1 MTNSELLYSDPL
13 AAATAAAKEIT
24 ERTGVASHDVAL
36 VMGSGWVS
44 AVDAL
49 GIAQYECNAE
59 DITGFLPPTVEGHS
73 GKVRSYEIEGNGKK
87 LQALVFLGR
96 THLYEG
102 KGVEPVVHSVRT
114 AVKAGCKVVILTNA
128 CGGINKAYKVGQPVL
143 IRDHISLTA
152 VSPLSGAT
160 FVDLTDLYSKRIREI
175 VKKEDSSLEEGVY
188 VHWRGPTYETPAEI
202 IMMRTMGADLVGM
215 STVPE
220 AIAAHALGAEVLG
233 ISLVTNAAAG
243 VTGEKL
249 NHEEVI
255 AAGKAAA
262 DRMGAL
268 LKGVIPKLFQE
279 HGSDTRSSSM
289 DY

>member
-1 MTNSELLYSDPL
+1 MTSTDILYSDPIQ
-13 AAATAAAKEIT
+13 AATIAASEIAT
-24 ERTGVASHDVAL
+24 RTGVASHDVAL
-36 VMGSGWVS
+36 VMGSGWVG

-49 GIAQYECNAE
+49 GTPTYECNAE
-59 DITGFLPPTVEGHS
+59 EITGFFAPAVEGHS
-73 GKVRSYEIEGNGKK
+73 GKVRSYEIKDGDRTIR
-87 LQALVFLGR
+87 ALVFLGR

-102 KGVEPVVHSVRT
+102 KGMEPVVHGVRT
-114 AVKAGCKVVILTNA
+114 AVKAGCKVIILTNA
-128 CGGINKAYKVGQPVL
+128 CGGINTAYRVGQPVL

-152 VSPLSGAT
+152 QSPLVGAT
-160 FVDLTDLYSKRIREI
+160 FVDLTDLYSKRIRAI
-175 VKKEDSSLEEGVY
+175 MKAADSSLQEGVY

-202 IMMRTMGADLVGM
+202 HMMRTLGADLVGM

-262 DRMGAL
+262 
-268 LKGVIPKLFQE
+268 
-279 HGSDTRSSSM
+279 SSM
-289 DY
+289 GELLVKTIPQII

>member
-1 MTNSELLYSDPL
+1 MTSTDILYSDPL
-13 AAATAAAKEIT
+13 QAAVIAASEIAS
-24 ERTGVASHDVAL
+24 RTGITSHDVAL
-36 VMGSGWVS
+36 VMGSGWVG

-49 GIAQYECNAE
+49 GTPSYECNAE
-59 DITGFLPPTVEGHS
+59 EITGFFPPAVEGHS
-73 GKVRSYEIEGNGKK
+73 GKIRSYEIKDGDRTIR
-87 LQALVFLGR
+87 ALVFLGR

-102 KGVEPVVHSVRT
+102 KGMEPVVHGVRT
-114 AVKAGCKVVILTNA
+114 AVKAGCKVIILTNA
-128 CGGINKAYKVGQPVL
+128 CGGINTSYRVGQPVL

-152 VSPLSGAT
+152 QSPLVGAT

-175 VKKEDSSLEEGVY
+175 MKSADSSLQEGVY

-202 IMMRTMGADLVGM
+202 HMMRTLGADLVGM

-262 DRMGAL
+262 
-268 LKGVIPKLFQE
+268 
-279 HGSDTRSSSM
+279 SSM
-289 DY
+289 GELLAKTIPQIV

>member
-1 MTNSELLYSDPL
+1 MTSTDILYSDPL
-13 AAATAAAKEIT
+13 HAAVIAASEIAS
-24 ERTGVASHDVAL
+24 RTGITSHDVAL
-36 VMGSGWVS
+36 VMGSGWVG

-49 GIAQYECNAE
+49 GTPSYECNAE
-59 DITGFLPPTVEGHS
+59 EITGFFPPAVEGHS
-73 GKVRSYEIEGNGKK
+73 GKIRSYEIKDGDRTIR
-87 LQALVFLGR
+87 ALVFLGR

-102 KGVEPVVHSVRT
+102 KGMEPVVHGVRT
-114 AVKAGCKVVILTNA
+114 AVKAGCKVIILTNA
-128 CGGINKAYKVGQPVL
+128 CGGINTSYRVGQPVL

-152 VSPLSGAT
+152 QSPLVGAT
-160 FVDLTDLYSKRIREI
+160 FVDLTDLYSKRIRGI
-175 VKKEDSSLEEGVY
+175 MKSADSSLQEGVY

-202 IMMRTMGADLVGM
+202 HMMRTLGADLVGM

-262 DRMGAL
+262 
-268 LKGVIPKLFQE
+268 
-279 HGSDTRSSSM
+279 SSM
-289 DY
+289 GELLAKTIPQIV

>member
-1 MTNSELLYSDPL
+1 MTSTDILYSDPL
-13 AAATAAAKEIT
+13 RAATIAASEIAS
-24 ERTGVASHDVAL
+24 RTGVASHDVAL
-36 VMGSGWVS
+36 VMGSGWVG

-49 GIAQYECNAE
+49 GTPSYECNAE
-59 DITGFLPPTVEGHS
+59 EITGFFAPAVEGHS
-73 GKVRSYEIEGNGKK
+73 GKVRSYEIKDGDRTIR
-87 LQALVFLGR
+87 ALVFLGR

-102 KGVEPVVHSVRT
+102 KGMEPVVHGVRT
-114 AVKAGCKVVILTNA
+114 AVKAGCKVIILTNA
-128 CGGINKAYKVGQPVL
+128 CGGINPAFHVGQPVL

-152 VSPLSGAT
+152 QSPLVGAT
-160 FVDLTDLYSKRIREI
+160 FVDLTDLYSKRIRNI
-175 VKKEDSSLEEGVY
+175 MKSADSSLQEGVY

-202 IMMRTMGADLVGM
+202 HMMRTLGADLVGM

-262 DRMGAL
+262 
-268 LKGVIPKLFQE
+268 
-279 HGSDTRSSSM
+279 SSM
-289 DY
+289 GQLLAKTIPQII

>member
-1 MTNSELLYSDPL
+1 MTSTDLLYSDPL
-13 AAATAAAKEIT
+13 QAAVQAAAEIA
-24 ERTGVASHDVAL
+24 ERTGFATHDIAL
-36 VMGSGWVS
+36 VMGSGWVT

-49 GIAQYECNAE
+49 GMPKYECNAE
-59 DITGFLPPTVEGHS
+59 ELTGFLPPAVEGHS
-73 GKVRSYEIEGNGKK
+73 GKVRSYEIEDGGKNVR
-87 LQALVFLGR
+87 ALVFLGR

-102 KGVEPVVHSVRT
+102 KGMQPVVHGVRT
-114 AVKAGCKVVILTNA
+114 AVKAGCKVILLTNA
-128 CGGINKAYKVGQPVL
+128 CGGINTSYNVGQPVL

-152 VSPLSGAT
+152 ATPLFGAT
-160 FVDLTDLYSKRIREI
+160 FIDLTDLYSKRLRAL
-175 VKKEDSSLEEGVY
+175 VKSADSSLEEGVY

-202 IMMRTMGADLVGM
+202 LMMRGMGADLVGM

-220 AIAAHALGAEVLG
+220 AIAAHALGAEVLA

-262 DRMGAL
+262 SRMGAL
-268 LKGVIPKLFQE
+268 IKSVIPNLI
-279 HGSDTRSSSM
+279 
-289 DY
+289 

>member
-1 MTNSELLYSDPL
+1 MTQTELLYKDPL
-13 AAATAAAKEIT
+13 AAAEQAAQEIAAK
-24 ERTGVASHDVAL
+24 TGIAHHDVAL

-49 GIAQYECNAE
+49 GTPVFECNAE
-59 DITGFLPPTVEGHS
+59 EFTGFFAPAVEGHS
-73 GKVRSYEIEGNGKK
+73 GKVRSYEIESDGKK
-87 LQALVFLGR
+87 LRALVFLGR

-102 KGVEPVVHSVRT
+102 KGIEPVVHSVRT
-114 AVKAGCKVVILTNA
+114 AVKTGCKVVILTNA
-128 CGGINKAYKVGQPVL
+128 CGGINTSYKVGQPVL

-175 VKKEDSSLEEGVY
+175 VKKEDSSLQEGVY

-202 IMMRTMGADLVGM
+202 LMMRTMGADLVGM

-249 NHEEVI
+249 SHTEVME
-255 AAGKAAA
+255 AGKAAA
-262 DRMGAL
+262 GRMGEL
-268 LKGVIPKLFQE
+268 LAKVLKQL
-279 HGSDTRSSSM
+279 
-289 DY
+289 

>member
-1 MTNSELLYSDPL
+1 MSAFTIQDLYNDPIATAEL
-13 AAATAAAKEIT
+13 AAADIAR
-24 ERTGVASHDVAL
+24 RTGIAQHDIAL

-49 GIAQYECNAE
+49 GKPAHEFDAH
-59 DITGFLPPTVEGHS
+59 DVPGFLPPAVEGHS
-73 GKVRSYEIEGNGKK
+73 GKIRSYAIHGEHGIIN
-87 LQALVFLGR
+87 ALVFLGR

-102 KGVEPVVHSVRT
+102 KGIEPVVHSART
-114 AVKAGCKVVILTNA
+114 AVKAGCKILILTNA
-128 CGGINKAYKVGQPVL
+128 CGGINKEYRVGQPVL

-152 VSPLSGAT
+152 TSPLIGAQ
-160 FVDLTDLYSKRIREI
+160 FVDLTDLYSKRIRAI
-175 VKKEDSSLEEGVY
+175 VKAEDASLQEGVY

-202 IMMRTMGADLVGM
+202 LMMRAMGADLVGM

-268 LKGVIPKLFQE
+268 LKGVIPKLL
-279 HGSDTRSSSM
+279 
-289 DY
+289 

>member
-1 MTNSELLYSDPL
+1 MTSDQLLYSNPL
-13 AAATAAAKEIT
+13 KAAEQAASEIAK
-24 ERTGVASHDVAL
+24 RTGVLSHDIAL
-36 VMGSGWVS
+36 VMGSGWVD
-44 AVDAL
+44 AVSVLGSPDFECDAS
-49 GIAQYECNAE
+49 E
-59 DITGFLPPTVEGHS
+59 ITGFLPPAVDGHS
-73 GKVRSYEIEGNGKK
+73 GKIRSYSIKSEDKI
-87 LQALVFLGR
+87 LRALVFLGR

-102 KGVEPVVHSVRT
+102 KGIEPVVHGVRT
-114 AVKAGCKVVILTNA
+114 AVKAGCKIVILTNA
-128 CGGINKAYKVGQPVL
+128 CGGINTSYTVGQPVL

-152 VSPLSGAT
+152 TSPLIGAH
-160 FVDLTDLYSKRIREI
+160 FVDLTDLYSKRIRTI
-175 VKKEDSSLEEGVY
+175 VKAADNSLAEGVY

-202 IMMRTMGADLVGM
+202 LMMRAMGADLVGM

-262 DRMGAL
+262 TRMGTL
-268 LKGVIPKLFQE
+268 LQEVIPKLL
-279 HGSDTRSSSM
+279 
-289 DY
+289 

>member
-1 MTNSELLYSDPL
+1 MTSTDILYSDPL
-13 AAATAAAKEIT
+13 QAASIAASEIAS
-24 ERTGVASHDVAL
+24 RTGVTSHDVAL
-36 VMGSGWVS
+36 VMGSGWVG

-49 GIAQYECNAE
+49 GTPSYECNAE
-59 DITGFLPPTVEGHS
+59 EITGFFPPAVEGHS
-73 GKVRSYEIEGNGKK
+73 GKVRSYEIKDGDRTIR
-87 LQALVFLGR
+87 ALVFLGR

-102 KGVEPVVHSVRT
+102 KGMEPVVHGVRT
-114 AVKAGCKVVILTNA
+114 AVKAGCKVIILTNA
-128 CGGINKAYKVGQPVL
+128 CGGINTAYRVGQPVL

-152 VSPLSGAT
+152 QSPLVGAT
-160 FVDLTDLYSKRIREI
+160 FVDLTDLYSKRIRAI
-175 VKKEDSSLEEGVY
+175 MKSADSSLQEGVY

-202 IMMRTMGADLVGM
+202 HMMRTLGADLVGM

-262 DRMGAL
+262 
-268 LKGVIPKLFQE
+268 
-279 HGSDTRSSSM
+279 SSM
-289 DY
+289 GELLAKTIPQIV

>member
-1 MTNSELLYSDPL
+1 MSNNQLLYSDPL
-13 AAATAAAKEIT
+13 LAAEKAATEIA
-24 ERTGVASHDVAL
+24 ERTGVATHDIAL

-49 GIAQYECNAE
+49 GIPAYECSAE
-59 DITGFLPPTVEGHS
+59 ELTGFLPPTVAGHS
-73 GKVRSYEIEGNGKK
+73 GKVRSYEIKEGGKT
-87 LQALVFLGR
+87 LRALVFLGR

-102 KGVEPVVHSVRT
+102 KGMEPVVHGVRT
-114 AVKAGCKVVILTNA
+114 AVKAGCRVVLLTNA
-128 CGGINKAYKVGQPVL
+128 CGGINTKFKVGQPVL

-152 VSPLSGAT
+152 ATPLVGAT
-160 FVDLTDLYSKRIREI
+160 FVDLTDLYSKRLRAI
-175 VKKEDSSLEEGVY
+175 VRSADPSLEEGVY

-202 IMMRTMGADLVGM
+202 LMMRGMGADLVGM

-220 AIAAHALGAEVLG
+220 AIAAHALGAEVLA

-249 NHEEVI
+249 SHEEVI

-262 DRMGAL
+262 DQMGTL
-268 LKGVIPKLFQE
+268 IKSVIPNLI
-279 HGSDTRSSSM
+279 
-289 DY
+289 

>member
-13 AAATAAAKEIT
+13 AAARVAAKEIA
-24 ERTGVASHDVAL
+24 ERTGVAAHDVAL

-49 GIAQYECNAE
+49 GTPAYECNAE

-73 GKVRSYEIEGNGKK
+73 GKVRSYEIESEGKS
-87 LQALVFLGR
+87 LRALVFLGR

-102 KGVEPVVHSVRT
+102 KGVEPVVHSVRA
-114 AVKAGCKVVILTNA
+114 AVMAGCKVIILTNA
-128 CGGINKAYKVGQPVL
+128 CGGINKSYTVGQPVL

-175 VKKEDSSLEEGVY
+175 VKMEDSSLEEGVY

-202 IMMRTMGADLVGM
+202 LMMRTMGADLVGM

-268 LKGVIPKLFQE
+268 LKGVIPKLF
-279 HGSDTRSSSM
+279 
-289 DY
+289 

>member
-1 MTNSELLYSDPL
+1 MSAFTIQDLYNDPIATAEL
-13 AAATAAAKEIT
+13 AAADIAR
-24 ERTGVASHDVAL
+24 RTGIAQHDIAL

-49 GIAQYECNAE
+49 GKPAHEFDAH
-59 DITGFLPPTVEGHS
+59 DVPGFLPPAVEGHS
-73 GKVRSYEIEGNGKK
+73 GKIRSYAIQGEHGIIN
-87 LQALVFLGR
+87 ALVFLGR

-102 KGVEPVVHSVRT
+102 KGIEPVVHSART
-114 AVKAGCKVVILTNA
+114 AVKAGCKILILTNA
-128 CGGINKAYKVGQPVL
+128 CGGINKEYRVGQPVL

-152 VSPLSGAT
+152 TSPLIGAQ
-160 FVDLTDLYSKRIREI
+160 FVDLTDLYSKRIRAI
-175 VKKEDSSLEEGVY
+175 VKAEDASLQEGVY

-202 IMMRTMGADLVGM
+202 LMMRTMGADLVGM

-268 LKGVIPKLFQE
+268 LKGVIPKLL
-279 HGSDTRSSSM
+279 
-289 DY
+289 

>member
-1 MTNSELLYSDPL
+1 MTSTDILYSDPL
-13 AAATAAAKEIT
+13 QAAVIAASEIAS
-24 ERTGVASHDVAL
+24 RTGITSHDVAL
-36 VMGSGWVS
+36 VMGSGWVG

-49 GIAQYECNAE
+49 GTPSYECNAE
-59 DITGFLPPTVEGHS
+59 EITGFFPPAVEGHS
-73 GKVRSYEIEGNGKK
+73 GKIRSYEIKDGDRTIR
-87 LQALVFLGR
+87 ALVFLGR

-102 KGVEPVVHSVRT
+102 KGMEPVVHGVRT
-114 AVKAGCKVVILTNA
+114 AVKAGCKVIILTNA
-128 CGGINKAYKVGQPVL
+128 CGGINTSYRVGQPVL

-152 VSPLSGAT
+152 QSPLVGAT
-160 FVDLTDLYSKRIREI
+160 FVDLTDLYSKRIRGI
-175 VKKEDSSLEEGVY
+175 MKSADSSLQEGVY

-202 IMMRTMGADLVGM
+202 HMMRTLGADLVGM

-262 DRMGAL
+262 
-268 LKGVIPKLFQE
+268 
-279 HGSDTRSSSM
+279 SSM
-289 DY
+289 GELLAKTIPQIV

>member
-1 MTNSELLYSDPL
+1 MTSTDILYSDPL
-13 AAATAAAKEIT
+13 QAAAIAASEIAS
-24 ERTGVASHDVAL
+24 RSGVASHDVAL
-36 VMGSGWVS
+36 VMGSGWVG

-49 GIAQYECNAE
+49 GSPSFECNAE
-59 DITGFLPPTVEGHS
+59 EITGFFAPAVEGHS
-73 GKVRSYEIEGNGKK
+73 GKVRSYEIKDGDRTIR
-87 LQALVFLGR
+87 ALVFLGR

-102 KGVEPVVHSVRT
+102 KGMEPVVHGVRT
-114 AVKAGCKVVILTNA
+114 AVKAGCKVIILTNA
-128 CGGINKAYKVGQPVL
+128 CGGINTAYRVGQPVL

-152 VSPLSGAT
+152 QSPLVGAT
-160 FVDLTDLYSKRIREI
+160 FVDLTDLYSKRIRAI
-175 VKKEDSSLEEGVY
+175 MKSADSSLQEGVY

-202 IMMRTMGADLVGM
+202 QMMRTLGADLVGM

-262 DRMGAL
+262 
-268 LKGVIPKLFQE
+268 
-279 HGSDTRSSSM
+279 SSM
-289 DY
+289 GDLLAKTIPQIV

>member
-1 MTNSELLYSDPL
+1 MTSSELLYSDPI
-13 AAATAAAKEIT
+13 AAASIAATEIAT
-24 ERTGVASHDVAL
+24 RTGVATHDVAL
-36 VMGSGWVS
+36 VLGSGWVT

-49 GIAQYECNAE
+49 GAPAYECDSHE
-59 DITGFLPPTVEGHS
+59 ITGFAAPAVEGHS
-73 GKVRSYEIEGNGKK
+73 GKVRSYEIQGEGKK
-87 LQALVFLGR
+87 IRVLVFLGR

-102 KGVEPVVHSVRT
+102 KGIEPVVHGART

-128 CGGINKAYKVGQPVL
+128 CGGINPAYKVGEPVL

-152 VSPLSGAT
+152 TSPLSGAT

-175 VKKEDSSLEEGVY
+175 VKAAEPALKEGVY

-202 IMMRTMGADLVGM
+202 LMMRTMGADLVGM

-233 ISLVTNAAAG
+233 ISLVSNAAAG
-243 VTGEKL
+243 MTGEKL

-262 DRMGAL
+262 SRMGKL
-268 LKGVIPKLFQE
+268 LMNTIPKLV
-279 HGSDTRSSSM
+279 
-289 DY
+289 

>member
-1 MTNSELLYSDPL
+1 MTNSELLYADPL
-13 AAATAAAKEIT
+13 AAAAQAAKEIGD
-24 ERTGVASHDVAL
+24 RTGVVAHDVAL
-36 VMGSGWVS
+36 IMGSGWVS

-49 GIAQYECNAE
+49 GTPAFECNAE
-59 DITGFLPPTVEGHS
+59 EFTGFMPPTVEGHS
-73 GKVRSYEIEGNGKK
+73 GKVRSYVIQGNEKK
-87 LQALVFLGR
+87 LRALVFLGR

-102 KGVEPVVHSVRT
+102 KGVEPVVHSVRA
-114 AVKAGCKVVILTNA
+114 AVKAGCTIIILTNA
-128 CGGINKAYKVGQPVL
+128 CGGINKTFTVGQPVL

-175 VKKEDSSLEEGVY
+175 VKKEDSTLEEGVY

-268 LKGVIPKLFQE
+268 LKGVIPKLF
-279 HGSDTRSSSM
+279 
-289 DY
+289 

>member
-1 MTNSELLYSDPL
+1 MTSTDILYSDPL
-13 AAATAAAKEIT
+13 QAAAIAASEIAS
-24 ERTGVASHDVAL
+24 RTGIATHDVAL
-36 VMGSGWVS
+36 VMGSGWVG

-49 GIAQYECNAE
+49 GTPRYECNAE
-59 DITGFLPPTVEGHS
+59 EITGFFAPAVEGHS
-73 GKVRSYEIEGNGKK
+73 GKVRSYEIKDGDRTIR
-87 LQALVFLGR
+87 ALVFLGR

-102 KGVEPVVHSVRT
+102 KGMEPVVHGVRT
-114 AVKAGCKVVILTNA
+114 AVKAGCKVIILTNA
-128 CGGINKAYKVGQPVL
+128 CGGINTDYHVGQPVL

-152 VSPLSGAT
+152 QSPLVGAT
-160 FVDLTDLYSKRIREI
+160 FVDLTDLYSKRIRAI
-175 VKKEDSSLEEGVY
+175 MKSADSSLQEGVY

-202 IMMRTMGADLVGM
+202 HMMRTLGADLVGM

-262 DRMGAL
+262 SSMGAL
-268 LKGVIPKLFQE
+268 LAKTIPQIV
-279 HGSDTRSSSM
+279 
-289 DY
+289 

>member
-1 MTNSELLYSDPL
+1 MTSTDILYSDPL
-13 AAATAAAKEIT
+13 QAAIIAASEIAA
-24 ERTGVASHDVAL
+24 RTGIAAHDVAL
-36 VMGSGWVS
+36 VMGSGWVG

-49 GIAQYECNAE
+49 GTPSYECNAE
-59 DITGFLPPTVEGHS
+59 DITGFFPPAVEGHS
-73 GKVRSYEIEGNGKK
+73 GKVRSYEIKDGDRTIR
-87 LQALVFLGR
+87 ALVFLGR

-102 KGVEPVVHSVRT
+102 KGMEPVVHGVRT

-128 CGGINKAYKVGQPVL
+128 CGVINTAFRVGQPVL

-152 VSPLSGAT
+152 QSPLVGAT
-160 FVDLTDLYSKRIREI
+160 FVDLTDLYSKRIRAI
-175 VKKEDSSLEEGVY
+175 MKSADSSLQEGVY

-202 IMMRTMGADLVGM
+202 HMMRALGADLVGM

-262 DRMGAL
+262 
-268 LKGVIPKLFQE
+268 
-279 HGSDTRSSSM
+279 SSM
-289 DY
+289 GELLAKTIPQII

>member
-1 MTNSELLYSDPL
+1 MTNSELLYSNPL
-13 AAATAAAKEIT
+13 AAAAAAAKEIT

-49 GIAQYECNAE
+49 GTSAYECNAE

-73 GKVRSYEIEGNGKK
+73 GKVRSYEIDSNSKK
-87 LQALVFLGR
+87 LRALVFLGR

-128 CGGINKAYKVGQPVL
+128 CGGINKSYKVGQPVL

-175 VKKEDSSLEEGVY
+175 VKKEDPSLEEGVY

-202 IMMRTMGADLVGM
+202 LMMRTMGADLVGM

-268 LKGVIPKLFQE
+268 LKGVIPKLF
-279 HGSDTRSSSM
+279 
-289 DY
+289 

>member
-1 MTNSELLYSDPL
+1 MTSTDILYSDPL
-13 AAATAAAKEIT
+13 QAAAIAASEIAS
-24 ERTGVASHDVAL
+24 RTGIASHDVAL
-36 VMGSGWVS
+36 VMGSGWVG

-49 GIAQYECNAE
+49 GTPSYECNAE
-59 DITGFLPPTVEGHS
+59 EITGFFTPAVEGHS
-73 GKVRSYEIEGNGKK
+73 GKVRSYEIKDGDRTIR
-87 LQALVFLGR
+87 ALVFLGR

-102 KGVEPVVHSVRT
+102 KGMEPVVHGVRT
-114 AVKAGCKVVILTNA
+114 AVKAGCKVIILTNA
-128 CGGINKAYKVGQPVL
+128 CGGINTAYRVGQPVL

-152 VSPLSGAT
+152 QSPLVGAT
-160 FVDLTDLYSKRIREI
+160 FVDLTDLYSKRIRAI
-175 VKKEDSSLEEGVY
+175 MTSADSSLQEGVY

-202 IMMRTMGADLVGM
+202 HMMRTLGADLVGM

-262 DRMGAL
+262 
-268 LKGVIPKLFQE
+268 
-279 HGSDTRSSSM
+279 SSM
-289 DY
+289 GELLAKTIPQIV

>member
-1 MTNSELLYSDPL
+1 MTSTDILYSDPL
-13 AAATAAAKEIT
+13 QAATIAAAEIAS
-24 ERTGVASHDVAL
+24 RTGITSHDVAL
-36 VMGSGWVS
+36 VMGSGWVG

-49 GIAQYECNAE
+49 GSPTYECNAE
-59 DITGFLPPTVEGHS
+59 EITGFFPPAVEGHS
-73 GKVRSYEIEGNGKK
+73 GKIRSYEIKDGDRTIR
-87 LQALVFLGR
+87 ALVFLGR

-102 KGVEPVVHSVRT
+102 KGMEPVVHGVRT
-114 AVKAGCKVVILTNA
+114 AVKAGCKVIILTNA
-128 CGGINKAYKVGQPVL
+128 CGGINTAYRVGQPVL

-152 VSPLSGAT
+152 QSPLVGAT
-160 FVDLTDLYSKRIREI
+160 FVDLTDLYSKRIRAI
-175 VKKEDSSLEEGVY
+175 MKSADSSLQEGVY

-202 IMMRTMGADLVGM
+202 HMMRTLGADLVGM

-262 DRMGAL
+262 SSMGAL
-268 LKGVIPKLFQE
+268 LAKTIPQIL
-279 HGSDTRSSSM
+279 
-289 DY
+289 

>member
-1 MTNSELLYSDPL
+1 MSELLYTDPL
-13 AAATAAAKEIT
+13 AAAEIAAAEIAN
-24 ERTGVASHDVAL
+24 RTGVASHDVAL

-49 GIAQYECNAE
+49 GTPAYECNAE
-59 DITGFLPPTVEGHS
+59 ELTGFLPPTVVGHS
-73 GKVRSYEIEGNGKK
+73 GKVRSYIIEAEGKK
-87 LQALVFLGR
+87 LRALVFLGR

-102 KGVEPVVHSVRT
+102 KGVEPVVHSVRV
-114 AVKAGCKVVILTNA
+114 AVKAGAKVVILTNA
-128 CGGINKAYKVGQPVL
+128 CGGINTAYKVGQPVL

-160 FVDLTDLYSKRIREI
+160 FVDLTDLYSKRIRAI
-175 VKKEDSSLEEGVY
+175 VKQEDASLEEGVY

-202 IMMRTMGADLVGM
+202 LMMRTMGADLVGM

-243 VTGEKL
+243 VTGDKL

-268 LKGVIPKLFQE
+268 LKAVIPKLF
-279 HGSDTRSSSM
+279 
-289 DY
+289 

>member
-1 MTNSELLYSDPL
+1 MTSDQLLYSDPL
-13 AAATAAAKEIT
+13 KAAEQAASEIAK
-24 ERTGVASHDVAL
+24 RTGVLSHDIAL
-36 VMGSGWVS
+36 VMGSGWVD
-44 AVDAL
+44 AVSVL
-49 GIAQYECNAE
+49 GSPDFECNADE
-59 DITGFLPPTVEGHS
+59 ITGFLPPAVEGHS
-73 GKVRSYEIEGNGKK
+73 GKIRSYSIKSGEKI
-87 LQALVFLGR
+87 LRALVFLGR

-102 KGVEPVVHSVRT
+102 KGIEPVVHGVRT

-128 CGGINKAYKVGQPVL
+128 CGGINTSYSVGQPVL

-152 VSPLSGAT
+152 TSPLIGAH
-160 FVDLTDLYSKRIREI
+160 FVDLTDLYSKRIRAI
-175 VKKEDSSLEEGVY
+175 VKSADNSLAEGVY

-202 IMMRTMGADLVGM
+202 LMMRAMGADLVGM

-262 DRMGAL
+262 TRMGTL
-268 LKGVIPKLFQE
+268 LK
-279 HGSDTRSSSM
+279 
-289 DY
+289 

>member
-1 MTNSELLYSDPL
+1 MTSTDLLYSGPL
-13 AAATAAAKEIT
+13 QAAVQAAAEIA
-24 ERTGVASHDVAL
+24 ERTGFAMHDIAL
-36 VMGSGWVS
+36 VMGSGWVT

-49 GIAQYECNAE
+49 GMPKYECNAE
-59 DITGFLPPTVEGHS
+59 ELTGFLPPAVEGHS
-73 GKVRSYEIEGNGKK
+73 GKVRSYEIEDGGKK
-87 LQALVFLGR
+87 VRALVFLGR

-102 KGVEPVVHSVRT
+102 KGMEPVVHGVRT
-114 AVKAGCKVVILTNA
+114 AVKAGCKVILLTNA
-128 CGGINKAYKVGQPVL
+128 CGGINTNYKVGQPVL

-152 VSPLSGAT
+152 ATPLVGAT
-160 FVDLTDLYSKRIREI
+160 FVDLTDLYSKRLRAI
-175 VKKEDSSLEEGVY
+175 VKSADSSLEEGVY

-202 IMMRTMGADLVGM
+202 LMMRGMGADLVGM

-220 AIAAHALGAEVLG
+220 AIAAHALGAEVLA

-262 DRMGAL
+262 SRMGAL
-268 LKGVIPKLFQE
+268 IKSVIPNLI
-279 HGSDTRSSSM
+279 
-289 DY
+289 

>member
-1 MTNSELLYSDPL
+1 MTSTDILYSDPL
-13 AAATAAAKEIT
+13 QAAAIAASEIAS
-24 ERTGVASHDVAL
+24 RTGFASHDVAL
-36 VMGSGWVS
+36 VMGSGWVG

-49 GIAQYECNAE
+49 GSPSYECNAE
-59 DITGFLPPTVEGHS
+59 EITGFFPPAVEGHS
-73 GKVRSYEIEGNGKK
+73 GKVRSYEIKDGDRAIR
-87 LQALVFLGR
+87 ALVFLGR

-102 KGVEPVVHSVRT
+102 KGMEPVVHGVRT
-114 AVKAGCKVVILTNA
+114 AVKAGCKVIILTNA
-128 CGGINKAYKVGQPVL
+128 CGGINTAYRVGQPVL

-152 VSPLSGAT
+152 QSPLVGAT
-160 FVDLTDLYSKRIREI
+160 FVDLTDLYSKRIRAI
-175 VKKEDSSLEEGVY
+175 MKSADSSLQEGVY

-202 IMMRTMGADLVGM
+202 HMMRTLGADLVGM

-233 ISLVTNAAAG
+233 ISLVTIAAAG

-262 DRMGAL
+262 
-268 LKGVIPKLFQE
+268 
-279 HGSDTRSSSM
+279 SSM
-289 DY
+289 GELLAKTIPQII

>member
-1 MTNSELLYSDPL
+1 MTNSELLNSNPL
-13 AAATAAAKEIT
+13 AAAAAAAKEIT

-49 GIAQYECNAE
+49 GTSAYECNAE

-73 GKVRSYEIEGNGKK
+73 GKVRSYEIDSNSKK
-87 LQALVFLGR
+87 LRALVFLGR

-128 CGGINKAYKVGQPVL
+128 CGGINKSYKVGQPVL

-152 VSPLSGAT
+152 ISPLSGAT

-175 VKKEDSSLEEGVY
+175 VKKEDPSLEEGVY

-202 IMMRTMGADLVGM
+202 LMMRTMGADLVGM

-268 LKGVIPKLFQE
+268 LKGVIPKLF
-279 HGSDTRSSSM
+279 
-289 DY
+289 

>member
-1 MTNSELLYSDPL
+1 MTSTDILYSDPL
-13 AAATAAAKEIT
+13 QAAAIAASEIAS
-24 ERTGVASHDVAL
+24 RTGIASHDVAL
-36 VMGSGWVS
+36 VMGSGWVG

-49 GIAQYECNAE
+49 GTPVYECNAE
-59 DITGFLPPTVEGHS
+59 EITGFFAPAVEGHS
-73 GKVRSYEIEGNGKK
+73 GKVRSYEINDGDRIIR
-87 LQALVFLGR
+87 ALVFLGR

-102 KGVEPVVHSVRT
+102 KGMEPVVHGVRT
-114 AVKAGCKVVILTNA
+114 AVKSGCKVIILTNA
-128 CGGINKAYKVGQPVL
+128 CGGINTAFRVGQPVL

-152 VSPLSGAT
+152 QSPLVGAT
-160 FVDLTDLYSKRIREI
+160 FVDLTDLYSKRIRAI
-175 VKKEDSSLEEGVY
+175 MKSADSSLQEGVY

-202 IMMRTMGADLVGM
+202 HMMRTLGADLVGM

-262 DRMGAL
+262 
-268 LKGVIPKLFQE
+268 
-279 HGSDTRSSSM
+279 SSM
-289 DY
+289 GELLAKTIPQIV